1 MQLRGVDVSLPAV
14 RYGVMV
20 IAMFAGPCV
29 IASQIVADHKS
40 STSAVPGL
48 LFLGVVF
55 GFALGGFGAA
65 RTRADA
71 PLIHGALAATVAFV
85 IIQTLG
91 AVRRVS
97 AGESVHPVSIAFN
110 FMVAVVA
117 AMIGSMMVNSRGHKA
132 RTTTEQERQ

>member
-1 MQLRGVDVSLPAV
+1 MKLRGVDVSLPAV
-14 RYGVMV
+14 RYGVMI

-29 IASQIVADHKS
+29 IASQIMSDHKS
-40 STSAVPGL
+40 GTSAVPAL

-65 RTRADA
+65 RTRSDA
-71 PLIHGALAATVAFV
+71 PLIHGALAATAAFV

-91 AVRRVS
+91 AIRRVT

-110 FMVAVVA
+110 YMVAVVA
-117 AMIGSMMVNSRGHKA
+117 AMIGSTMVNSSGHKA
-132 RTTTEQERQ
+132 RTRTHQEHP